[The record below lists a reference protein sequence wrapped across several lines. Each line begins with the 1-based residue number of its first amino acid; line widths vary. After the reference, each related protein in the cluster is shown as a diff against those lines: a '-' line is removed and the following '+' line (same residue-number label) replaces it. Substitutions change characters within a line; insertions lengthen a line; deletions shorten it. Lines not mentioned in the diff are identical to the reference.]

1 MSREHYLMRRAV
13 VKRLARA
20 LVDEMDG
27 MAKLLW
33 SDSLAQPRISFLG
46 EELP

>member
-1 MSREHYLMRRAV
+1 MSREHYLIRSAV
-13 VKRLARA
+13 VKRLARS

-33 SDSLAQPRISFLG
+33 SDLGKVGFLW